1 MALTVRQLLDLQ
13 LGGLKSAVD
22 DWGSMARR
30 LRALATGTDGD
41 AGAEQLDAR
50 ARGADWSGVNADVGR
65 GFVTRTAAEFNDAA
79 TAARS
84 VHAVLRDAH
93 SGLTRHQDALASAVA
108 DATRRNI
115 HVNDK
120 GGAQPPSAPPGVVAQ
135 EDRPEGPTKNE
146 LAAVEQHVARILREA
161 DETDRVAAR
170 ALRALAR
177 DRHDFAGRPVAGL
190 KDAAARQG
198 AADAAYWAE
207 KIARGDV
214 ADWSDDELGRFNE
227 TLALQRGNSAFT
239 EAFAVALGGRG
250 TLEFWRD
257 LASPEGGVDS
267 ARSALLGD
275 TQDHLSMTLAS
286 ATHSESPAMDAWKR
300 DVISAGGTYFPGEGR
315 TGTGPYGFQIMS
327 SLMNKG
333 KYESGYLHDYG
344 EELVEFERRYP
355 ADPEVVWRSR
365 ATLDH
370 PPTGAPNDPMAG
382 YLEALGHNP
391 EASLRFF
398 NESTGG
404 GRDGLA
410 RTDNFD
416 YLVGNGDDVRAW
428 PPGEDGEPVGHDNLG
443 HALESA
449 TLGYAYDARNPTPP
463 PLDSAADIEAR
474 EARTALTSRIVD
486 HYGSAET
493 IDAQPGVRDSL
504 ARIAAGHVDS
514 ISYTMANFGGSGE
527 LTDRDGLFDAEGRRL
542 ADFGQSDT
550 VNFLTALASEKS
562 SYDTVSA
569 AQQAYTSSLMAA
581 QGNRHDDA
589 IDAGMAG
596 TVVHGLLDEARTEAI
611 GKQYADEADERNREL
626 EKQGEW
632 RSYAVGASVAVVAG
646 AGAAL
651 VVPAAGAAAVVAPLA
666 FDASQGAAETA
677 WATNTIDWLNAREY
691 DNSQEATEGIQ
702 RAQREGENNAMASI
716 LNYAEANN
724 VKGDGVRRLVE
735 RAAENYGQGARYA
748 DTQNSRK

>member
-1 MALTVRQLLDLQ
+1 MGLTVRQLLDLQ
-13 LGGLKSAVD
+13 LGGLKATVD
-22 DWGSMARR
+22 DWQSMARR

-41 AGAEQLDAR
+41 AGAKQLDAR
-50 ARGADWSGVNADVGR
+50 ARKADWSGANAQVGR
-65 GFVTRTAAEFNDAA
+65 GFVTRTAGEFNDAA
-79 TAARS
+79 AAARS

-93 SGLTRHQDALASAVA
+93 SGLTRHQDALAAVIA

-115 HVNDK
+115 HINDK
-120 GGAQPPSAPPGVVAQ
+120 GGAQPPSAPPGVLAQ
-135 EDRPEGPTKNE
+135 EDRPEGPTKSE
-146 LAAVEQHVARILREA
+146 LAAVEQQVARILREA

-170 ALRALAR
+170 ALRALSR

-190 KDAAARQG
+190 ADAAARQG
-198 AADAAYWAE
+198 AADAKYWAA

-214 ADWSDDELGRFNE
+214 AGWSDDELGRFNE
-227 TLALQRGNSAFT
+227 MLGLQRGNSAFT

-257 LASPEGGVDS
+257 LSSPEGGVDA
-267 ARSALLGD
+267 ARSGLLAD

-333 KYESGYLHDYG
+333 RYESGFLRDYG
-344 EELVEFERRYP
+344 EELIEFERRYP

-370 PPTGAPNDPMAG
+370 PPDGAPNDPMAG

-391 EASLRFF
+391 EASLKFF
-398 NESTGG
+398 NDATGE

-416 YLVGNGDDVRAW
+416 YLVGKGDDVRAW

-449 TLGYAYDARNPTPP
+449 TLGYAYDARNPSPP
-463 PLDSAADIEAR
+463 PMTTAADIEAR
-474 EARTALTSRIVD
+474 EARTALTARVVD

-527 LTDRDGLFDAEGRRL
+527 LTDRDGLFDAKGRHL

-581 QGNRHDDA
+581 QGDRHEDA

-611 GKQYADEADERNREL
+611 GKEYADEADERNREL

-666 FDASQGAAETA
+666 FDAAQGATETA
-677 WATNTIDWLNAREY
+677 WATNTIDWLSAREY
-691 DNSQEATEGIQ
+691 DNSEDARQGIQ
-702 RAQREGENNAMASI
+702 RAQREGERNAMVP
-716 LNYAEANN
+716 LQNFAEARGMGP
-724 VKGDGVRRLVE
+724 KEFRDVE
-735 RAAENYGQGARYA
+735 RRAYVSYAQGGHFADSDNARF
-748 DTQNSRK
+748 